1 MARLITRMER
11 RQSRPRSDARERRA
25 TLPLCR
31 LAPFCPGDDLPCSGP
46 VEWRLTVAERGLTFH
61 TCDAHLGQAIRRF
74 SWEGPVEISPA
85 DEWRAQDTEALIET
99 PPPEPARKITNLEL
113 PNPPADER
121 QTARPGLYS
130 HVHLPQSE
138 ERVSQ
143 RRGAEIDAR
152 PHYPDAATPSP
163 GAHAQGPAGTPDG
176 QG

>member
-1 MARLITRMER
+1 MER
-11 RQSRPRSDARERRA
+11 RHSRPWSDARERRP

-31 LAPFCPGDDLPCSGP
+31 LVPFCSEEGLPCNGP
-46 VEWRLTVAERGLTFH
+46 VEWRLTVLERGLTFH
-61 TCDAHLGQAIRRF
+61 TCDAHLGPAIRGF
-74 SWEGPVEISPA
+74 SAQGAVEISPIEVGLP
-85 DEWRAQDTEALIET
+85 DEAGQDTEV
-99 PPPEPARKITNLEL
+99 PPTEPARKITNLEL

-152 PHYPDAATPSP
+152 PRYLDAATPSP
-163 GAHAQGPAGTPDG
+163 GAPAQGPAGIPDG

>member
-1 MARLITRMER
+1 MER
-11 RQSRPRSDARERRA
+11 RYSRPRSDVRERRP

-31 LAPFCPGDDLPCSGP
+31 LVPFCPEEGLPCNGP
-46 VEWRLTVAERGLTFH
+46 VEWRLTVLEKGLTFH
-61 TCDAHLGQAIRRF
+61 SCDAHLGPAIRGF
-74 SWEGPVEISPA
+74 SAQGAVEISHIEA
-85 DEWRAQDTEALIET
+85 RSLEGTGQNTEALIET

-130 HVHLPQSE
+130 HVHLPQPE

-163 GAHAQGPAGTPDG
+163 GAPAQGPAGTPDG